1 MDTEEREQHKLRL
14 IKTILA
20 SSGYKET
27 ELLSIYAFYLS
38 SAPDTLYNISYYTDR
53 IDDFIKRVNDLP
65 KKVKW
70 FDSIFNKIKSEI
82 DSHPLKDKFIF
93 IFDDLFIYT
102 TSTFEIRKENVDVF
116 RLDLVTPN
124 KFSLRM
130 TIKEFEIDFLFEYPS
145 EKYKD
150 IDILINS
157 IKETILK
164 YYPLPKES

>member
-1 MDTEEREQHKLRL
+1 MDTEEREQHKLKL
-14 IKTILA
+14 IKTILT
-20 SSGYKET
+20 SSSYDMK

-53 IDDFIKRVNDLP
+53 IDDFIKRVSDLP
-65 KKVKW
+65 KKVDW

-82 DSHPLKDKFIF
+82 DSHPLKDKFVF

-130 TIKEFEIDFLFEYPS
+130 AIEESEINFLFEYPS
-145 EKYKD
+145 ERYNA
-150 IDILINS
+150 IDILINN

>member
-1 MDTEEREQHKLRL
+1 MDTEERQQHKLKL
-14 IKTILA
+14 IKTILT
-20 SSGYKET
+20 SSSYDMK

-53 IDDFIKRVNDLP
+53 IDDFIKRVSDLP
-65 KKVKW
+65 KKVDW

-82 DSHPLKDKFIF
+82 DSHPLKDKFVF

-130 TIKEFEIDFLFEYPS
+130 AIEESEINFLFEYPS
-145 EKYKD
+145 ERYNA
-150 IDILINS
+150 IDILINN